1 MRRARAGSQLQQ
13 CELVGQE
20 GTALN
25 CSRKGSGWMLG
36 PISPLKELPR
46 EVVGS
51 PCLEVFGKYGD
62 VPLRAVVG
70 ELIRTVLLYCC
81 QLL

>member
-1 MRRARAGSQLQQ
+1 
-13 CELVGQE
+13 
-20 GTALN
+20 
-25 CSRKGSGWMLG
+25 MLG